1 METLRDGLGAGG
13 NDYTSIAT
21 QNTSVTAERV
31 VELIEDSMQQLF
43 RRGARKYAA
52 NLLQSCECPR
62 QVFGSI

>member
-1 METLRDGLGAGG
+1 M
-13 NDYTSIAT
+13 SIAT

-52 NLLQSCECPR
+52 NLLQTCECHR
-62 QVFGSI
+62 HVCGSI